1 MFSSAINNTNPY
13 NANAGATQGGVSADV
28 YARVEKVMA
37 SQGKGVAK
45 LNSALTRDQTK
56 LSALGQLHTALAK
69 FQSIAQGMAGGGL
82 ATSATSSAKG
92 VLGARTTGQAAS
104 GSYAVDVKQLAQA
117 QVLASAEQKS
127 ADAAIGSGAPAV
139 ITVEF
144 GRTDGASFAPGDD
157 KTGKTITIKNGN
169 NTLQGI
175 AAAFKEAGIDAK
187 VVKSGDGFALT
198 LNGQSGAAG
207 SMRISVSGDAA
218 VKDLLS
224 HSPGAAKGMS
234 QSVAAQDALLSV
246 NGTEIKSAVNTLGA
260 AIAGVRLELTGMG
273 ATSVVVAKDP
283 GQIAGN
289 VAGLVSAYNSMNAK
303 LQSLKGGEL
312 KSDLALSQASSQ
324 MGQVLTSGGNGVPTS
339 VLAKIGV
346 SIGKNGELVL
356 DEKKLNSA
364 IAADPDA
371 VSKLF
376 TDNGRGVADQFAAKI
391 GALTGDSGMLK
402 KEVASVGREITTLT
416 GKKAVMTKALTA
428 QANALVQLYSQQAQS
443 GGGYGAGPSRS
454 LFDFMA

>member
-1 MFSSAINNTNPY
+1 MFSAINNNNPY
-13 NANAGATQGGVSADV
+13 SAGATQGGVSADV

-45 LNSALTRDQTK
+45 LNSALTRDQAK
-56 LSALGQLHTALAK
+56 LSGLGQLHAALAK
-69 FQSIAQGMAGGGL
+69 FQSVAQGMAGGGL

-92 VLGARTTGQAAS
+92 VLGVSTTGQAAS
-104 GSYAVDVKQLAQA
+104 GTYAIDVKQLAQA
-117 QVLASAEQKS
+117 QVLGSAAQKS
-127 ADAAIGSGAPAV
+127 ADAAIGTGAPAV
-139 ITVEF
+139 IKVEF
-144 GRTDGASFAPGDD
+144 GRTDGANFAPGDD
-157 KTGKTITIKNGN
+157 KASKTITIKNGN
-169 NTLQGI
+169 NTLEGI

-234 QSVAAQDALLSV
+234 QSVAAQDALLTV
-246 NGTEIKSAVNTLGA
+246 NGSEVKSAVNTLGT
-260 AIAGVRLELTGMG
+260 AIAGVTLELGGKG

-283 GQIAGN
+283 GQIASN

-312 KSDLALSQASSQ
+312 KSDLALSQASGQ
-324 MGQVLTSGGNGVPTS
+324 MAQVLTSGGNGVPTS

-346 SIGKNGELVL
+346 SIGKNGEMVL

-376 TDNGRGVADQFAAKI
+376 TDNGRGVADQFAARI

-416 GKKAVMTKALTA
+416 GKKAVMNKALTA

-443 GGGYGAGPSRS
+443 GSGYGAGPSRS